1 MGHIHYIYGLQT
13 KGNLL
18 YYIYQLI
25 KILFLLTLPFILL
38 IRGSIYLYQE
48 KNFEPYLAIIGGA
61 GITVFVLI
69 IYFSFF
75 YGRLAG
81 RFGSFDSL
89 KRRAVIA
96 LLLVF
101 VYSFHGIF
109 FFSSSN
115 TKTKDVKSE
124 LLDLHPIL
132 RLSLSTLIHID
143 KDLIVTDAAR
153 KISDYDDMGLSRN
166 TRSKHLKQSDG
177 YVHAVDLRTKG
188 RSEYRNA
195 MMTLYFKMMGFET
208 LRHSGTADHLH
219 VNMPR

>member
-1 MGHIHYIYGLQT
+1 MV
-13 KGNLL
+13 
-18 YYIYQLI
+18 
-25 KILFLLTLPFILL
+25 LPFILL
-38 IRGSIYLYQE
+38 IRGSIFLYTDKE
-48 KNFEPYLAIIGGA
+48 FDPYICLLGGA
-61 GITVFVLI
+61 GFTVFVLI

-89 KRRAVIA
+89 KRRAIIA
-96 LLLVF
+96 FLLVL

-115 TKTKDVKSE
+115 TKSSEIKSE
-124 LLDLHPIL
+124 LLELHPIL
-132 RLSLSTLIHID
+132 RLSLSTLIHLD

-153 KISDYDDMGLSRN
+153 KVSDYDDMGLDRN

-188 RSEYRNA
+188 RSEYRNTF
-195 MMTLYFKMMGFET
+195 MGLYFRMMGFET
-208 LRHSGTADHLH
+208 LRHTGTADHLH
-219 VNMPR
+219 VVMPPQ